1 MAGKL
6 PFGAGKKA
14 KYAAYFLR
22 QQIKATRRMTK
33 KSVKYTMR
41 YVNRRSRELALAR
54 KRQSAKSA
62 VFRKVEAVDVEK
74 EVSKTLFVRLIRAKN
89 VLAMDDGGTS
99 DPFTEIR
106 FRGLQNVSRTIEKTC
121 DPEWEQTFTFNIP
134 NGKRVLDASDAVELY
149 VYDRD
154 QALNDFIGYAKLD
167 LEGEEVQDEESMKLN
182 RKKMSSAWKRVD
194 SASEGGLIVPSTK
207 LLNESFESE
216 NGGESPSLG
225 ISKDKKPI
233 PPVATKVRY
242 DKHTGKK
249 IHAKNHPSLLFA
261 GKPTTVVLRCESFE
275 RKADVLGRREK
286 VYRDNHVRVLVRVET
301 RRGVSSIRAAEI
313 ENRE

>member
-1 MAGKL
+1 MGRDEEEDATENNNTNDGGEKTNDGGDNEVDLKRIAYKPAKGAQLRRSDSTLDEDLDDLNDESEAPHGAADALIRTMETMAGKL

-41 YVNRRSRELALAR
+41 YVKRRSRELALAR
-54 KRQSAKSA
+54 NRQSAKSA

-121 DPEWEQTFTFNIP
+121 DQSGSKRLRLTFQTGNAF
-134 NGKRVLDASDAVELY
+134 
-149 VYDRD
+149 
-154 QALNDFIGYAKLD
+154 
-167 LEGEEVQDEESMKLN
+167 
-182 RKKMSSAWKRVD
+182 
-194 SASEGGLIVPSTK
+194 
-207 LLNESFESE
+207 
-216 NGGESPSLG
+216 
-225 ISKDKKPI
+225 
-233 PPVATKVRY
+233 
-242 DKHTGKK
+242 
-249 IHAKNHPSLLFA
+249 
-261 GKPTTVVLRCESFE
+261 
-275 RKADVLGRREK
+275 
-286 VYRDNHVRVLVRVET
+286 
-301 RRGVSSIRAAEI
+301 
-313 ENRE
+313 